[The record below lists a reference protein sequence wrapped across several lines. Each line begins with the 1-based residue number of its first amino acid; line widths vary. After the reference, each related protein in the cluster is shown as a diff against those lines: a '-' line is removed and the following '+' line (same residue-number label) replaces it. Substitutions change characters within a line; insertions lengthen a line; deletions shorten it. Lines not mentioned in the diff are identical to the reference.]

1 VVKSGYLSPE
11 LQSLSTPSFMALT
24 EGSVNQDLVGIENK
38 YRNKNIY
45 PFQDFDDY
53 KPMISDGES
62 RVTL

>member
-1 VVKSGYLSPE
+1 
-11 LQSLSTPSFMALT
+11 MALT
-24 EGSVNQDLVGIENK
+24 EGSVNQDLASIENK

-62 RVTL
+62 RVTLQPSKFD